1 MPARRKARVPKPRIA
16 LVGFGRLGGALA
28 LAFKRAR
35 VPVAVLPHSGDSVRA
50 AVAMGV
56 RLAETEWLA
65 RADLCFLTVPDVVIG
80 EVAADVATLLGPECA
95 VVHCAGAK
103 DLGVLAPAGK
113 RPRGSFH
120 PLCAISARTDSL
132 EGTSVALAGSDRK
145 TLAALRGLVEAL
157 GLTAITVDERHRPAY
172 HAGAVLSAGGVV
184 ALASAAVEA
193 LGVAGIDEE
202 EALAALLPLMKS
214 AIAGLERRGLPDAL
228 TGPVVR
234 GDAEALKSHLLELP
248 KAVAPLYRELMTRS
262 LQLARGNLSPAKRRE
277 IARALR

>member
-1 MPARRKARVPKPRIA
+1 MV
-16 LVGFGRLGGALA
+16 
-28 LAFKRAR
+28 
-35 VPVAVLPHSGDSVRA
+35 
-50 AVAMGV
+50 
-56 RLAETEWLA
+56 ET
-65 RADLCFLTVPDVVIG
+65 
-80 EVAADVATLLGPECA
+80 
-95 VVHCAGAK
+95 
-103 DLGVLAPAGK
+103 LAPPTTAATIFVLNTAQEHG
-113 RPRGSFH
+113 RSSNVT
-120 PLCAISARTDSL
+120 LSTI
-132 EGTSVALAGSDRK
+132 LAC
-145 TLAALRGLVEAL
+145 AL